1 MAIKQAVMRY
11 ALLVCALL
19 FSSSSFAQDENLPFL
34 VPKNYLELPPSAM
47 IKTTKGDFEV
57 ELYRRSA
64 PITVRNFEYLAR
76 QGLYIDSYFTN
87 YREDRY
93 IQAGSLKNTAKKP
106 PRYLLPPE
114 IGGLRHEEGTLAT
127 AAPPRNVNP
136 QRLMDG
142 MQFYITHKR
151 VATLDGQYTIF
162 GKVIW
167 GLERA
172 KTLRPGDKILAVKF
186 PKSYTE
192 VNPRSSGSE

>member
-1 MAIKQAVMRY
+1 MSAKNKFFCLLT
-11 ALLVCALL
+11 ALFFA
-19 FSSSSFAQDENLPFL
+19 SSTLAQENNLPFP
-34 VPKNYLELPPSAM
+34 VPRNHLELPPSAL

-57 ELYRRSA
+57 ELYRKSA
-64 PITVRNFEYLAR
+64 PITVKNFEHLAR
-76 QGLYIDSYFTN
+76 QGLYIDSYFIN

-93 IQAGSLKNTAKKP
+93 IQAGSLKNTNKKP

-114 IGGLRHEEGTLAT
+114 INDLRHEEGTLAT

-151 VATLDGQYTIF
+151 IPTLDGQYTIF

-167 GLERA
+167 GLDIA
-172 KTLRPGDKILAVKF
+172 KSLRDADKILAVKF
-186 PKSYTE
+186 PKSYTQ
-192 VNPRSSGSE
+192 VNPRSSGRE